1 MKQHKRWLYLLL
13 TGWMLLGISACAQ
26 KESVTPSEPDHIIL
40 DDYEIRYKGF
50 TMMSDINENPA
61 LVISLDFTNNG
72 KEATSYLWAVS
83 EKAFL
88 DGIGLDVATVFSD
101 TDSYDTVT
109 KTQLTEIVPGKTMEV
124 KSAYVLPDREDE
136 TVEVEFSQNLGK
148 KKGKLSIDLT
158 EAW

>member
-13 TGWMLLGISACAQ
+13 TGWMLLEISACAQ
-26 KESVTPSEPDHIIL
+26 RESVTPSEPDHIIL

-50 TMMSDINENPA
+50 TVMSDINENPA

-109 KTQLTEIVPGKTMEV
+109 KAQLTEIVPGKTMEV

>member
-50 TMMSDINENPA
+50 TVMSDINENPA

-109 KTQLTEIVPGKTMEV
+109 KAQLTEIAPVKTIEV